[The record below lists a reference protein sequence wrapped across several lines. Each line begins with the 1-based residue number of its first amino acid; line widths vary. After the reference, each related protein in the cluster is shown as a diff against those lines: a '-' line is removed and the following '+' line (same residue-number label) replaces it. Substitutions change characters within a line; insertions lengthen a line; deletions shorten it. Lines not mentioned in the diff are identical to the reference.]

1 MDHLLHKDKTPYSNE
16 TSFYKI
22 KKSRRLIKIRARSR
36 IAFMKSQRY
45 FMSLNKAH
53 NRIYA
58 LDLLLCLF

>member
-1 MDHLLHKDKTPYSNE
+1 
-16 TSFYKI
+16 
-22 KKSRRLIKIRARSR
+22 
-36 IAFMKSQRY
+36 MKSQRY